1 MRTKIIYKLKEAREQ
16 KNLSLQELS
25 KKSGVAVDIIE
36 RTENNKYEPYLLDM
50 LKIAEALKV
59 NVKDLYEVKE
69 K

>member
-1 MRTKIIYKLKEAREQ
+1 MRAKIIYKLKEAREQ
-16 KNLSLQELS
+16 RNLSLQELA
-25 KKSGVAVDIIE
+25 KESGVAVDIIE

-59 NVKDLYEVKE
+59 NVKDLYDVKE

>member
-1 MRTKIIYKLKEAREQ
+1 MRAKIIYNLKEVREQ
-16 KNLSLQELS
+16 RNLSLQELS
-25 KKSGVAVDIIE
+25 EKSGVAVDIIE

>member
-25 KKSGVAVDIIE
+25 KRSGVAVDIIE